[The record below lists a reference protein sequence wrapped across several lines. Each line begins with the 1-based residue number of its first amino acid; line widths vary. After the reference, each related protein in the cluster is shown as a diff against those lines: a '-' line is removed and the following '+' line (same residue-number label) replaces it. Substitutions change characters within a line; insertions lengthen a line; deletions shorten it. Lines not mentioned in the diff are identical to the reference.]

1 MLGRRRDVKRSRS
14 LSAYVIYLVIAVALP
29 PLTFGA
35 FLLARSA
42 HNEQQAIT
50 TTAQERA
57 RGAAADIDRELRHL
71 QHLVSIIATSR
82 EFFAADPAASL
93 PSVASLF
100 KGENLGL
107 FVRSSA
113 GQSLLN
119 TCFGENQT
127 SPAEQMFAGVASNLS
142 DGSTLISDL
151 MEEPI
156 GGLSFLTLD
165 LPVRR
170 EGDVSYILGFCV
182 LPRILQVLTDQ
193 HFPEGWTTTV
203 MDRQGHTIASITE
216 APGGIFA
223 SAGGDLAS
231 HLLQADRGS
240 SMGLW
245 NYLTWPY
252 RASSPANLAGW
263 TVAVSV
269 PADIFFGPVRRALL
283 VLLVAGGG
291 ALTLVLILAVSVGRR
306 IAGPVSKL
314 TGIART
320 LGEGGQVAP
329 PVTGVNETDLV
340 AHALC
345 SANKDLRRRT
355 EELTKS
361 VAALRDS
368 EKRQRQTSSDLQ
380 RVLDERTELL
390 NRIVSAQESERQR
403 IARELH
409 DHLGQYLVAMLL
421 GLRMVEQAW
430 PRADEGN
437 QRIAEL
443 KELTLAV
450 SREIHQLSWELRPTA
465 LDDLGLEAAMA
476 NYLEKWRERF
486 CLDVDFVGN
495 LCGRRLT
502 APIEI
507 TLYRVLQE
515 AMTNVAKH
523 ANAGKV
529 SVALE
534 ADPTEVRLIVE
545 DDGTGFD
552 KETASGPGAPGG
564 GFGLIGIRERLA
576 AVSGSLIIETAPKR
590 GTALFCQIPA

>member
-29 PLTFGA
+29 PLSFGA

-42 HNEQQAIT
+42 RNEQQAIT

-82 EFFAADPAASL
+82 EFFAADPATSL
-93 PSVASLF
+93 SSVASLF

-119 TCFGENQT
+119 TCFSENQT
-127 SPAEQMFAGVASNLS
+127 SPAGQMFAEVASNLS
-142 DGSTLISDL
+142 GGTLISDL
-151 MEEPI
+151 IEEPI
-156 GGLSFLTLD
+156 SGLSFLTLD
-165 LPVRR
+165 LPVRQ

-193 HFPEGWTTTV
+193 HFPEGWTATV

-216 APGGIFA
+216 APGGILA
-223 SAGGDLAS
+223 SAGGDLTS

-345 SANKDLRRRT
+345 SAN
-355 EELTKS
+355 
-361 VAALRDS
+361 
-368 EKRQRQTSSDLQ
+368 QRST
-380 RVLDERTELL
+380 
-390 NRIVSAQESERQR
+390 
-403 IARELH
+403 
-409 DHLGQYLVAMLL
+409 
-421 GLRMVEQAW
+421 
-430 PRADEGN
+430 
-437 QRIAEL
+437 
-443 KELTLAV
+443 
-450 SREIHQLSWELRPTA
+450 PT
-465 LDDLGLEAAMA
+465 
-476 NYLEKWRERF
+476 
-486 CLDVDFVGN
+486 
-495 LCGRRLT
+495 
-502 APIEI
+502 
-507 TLYRVLQE
+507 YR
-515 AMTNVAKH
+515 
-523 ANAGKV
+523 
-529 SVALE
+529 
-534 ADPTEVRLIVE
+534 
-545 DDGTGFD
+545 
-552 KETASGPGAPGG
+552 
-564 GFGLIGIRERLA
+564 GIN
-576 AVSGSLIIETAPKR
+576 
-590 GTALFCQIPA
+590 